1 MPSNQIKNLLLLIGQ
16 AVYWLS
22 RRDNSMVVCY
32 LTIIKDLFALTQFSS
47 RKQRRR
53 YISVTN

>member
-16 AVYWLS
+16 AVYGLS
-22 RRDNSMVVCY
+22 RRDNSMVVCN
-32 LTIIKDLFALTQFSS
+32 LTIIKDLLTLTQFSS
-47 RKQRRR
+47 RKKRGH

>member
-16 AVYWLS
+16 AMYRLS
-22 RRDNSMVVCY
+22 CRDNSMVVCY
-32 LTIIKDLFALTQFSS
+32 LTIIKDLLALTQFSS